1 MSLLS
6 VLGAIFIAWGIYT
19 IQSGTASF
27 NRSLLTFQKDVE
39 YTRKEKPVYF
49 WLSVLIRIL
58 AGIMIIYIDMG

>member
-6 VLGAIFIAWGIYT
+6 VLGAIFIAWGLYT

-27 NRSLLTFQKDVE
+27 NSSLIKFQKDVV
-39 YTRKEKPVYF
+39 YTRTEKPVYF

-58 AGIMIIYIDMG
+58 AGVMIIYIDIG